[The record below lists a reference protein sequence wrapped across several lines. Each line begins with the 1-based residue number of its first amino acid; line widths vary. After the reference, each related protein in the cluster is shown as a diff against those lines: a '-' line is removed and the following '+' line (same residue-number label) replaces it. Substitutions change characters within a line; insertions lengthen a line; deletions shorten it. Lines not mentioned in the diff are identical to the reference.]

1 MARKSRS
8 SSPSPAPR
16 VRIVQ
21 PSGRPFQIR
30 YFCPIEKRE
39 IRMSVGSRDMAEAE
53 RLKSEVEARL
63 LLGISVESQTEK
75 LFGPE
80 MDWECFREEYRVL
93 HLSTLRDNT
102 VCDVECRLDLAER
115 IIKPKTLGDLAQ
127 PAVLQ
132 RLQTRLLNGEQ
143 SRRNKPRSPHTVHG
157 YITSVL
163 VALNWAYLQGWLPDR
178 PRVKKIKT
186 SKKKSMKG
194 RPISGDEFRR
204 MLDSTPDVVG
214 AEAAT
219 SWQFILSGLWNSALR
234 MDELMHLS
242 WDMPGTIR
250 PIWEADKNPVLE
262 IPASMQKNDTD
273 QTIPLLPWFEDVLLS
288 VEEERRA
295 GWIFSPASLQLKL
308 GRKVSHL
315 RPKSDW
321 VARVISKI
329 GKAAGIVVEE
339 ADIKTGR
346 PKKYASAHDLRRS
359 CGERLRNAGVPPLL
373 ICRVMRHSSW
383 ETTRRHYAP
392 GDVQIEAAKLRQIL
406 GDEDVTEQP

>member
-1 MARKSRS
+1 M
-8 SSPSPAPR
+8 
-16 VRIVQ
+16 
-21 PSGRPFQIR
+21 
-30 YFCPIEKRE
+30 
-39 IRMSVGSRDMAEAE
+39 
-53 RLKSEVEARL
+53 
-63 LLGISVESQTEK
+63 
-75 LFGPE
+75 
-80 MDWECFREEYRVL
+80 
-93 HLSTLRDNT
+93 
-102 VCDVECRLDLAER
+102 
-115 IIKPKTLGDLAQ
+115 
-127 PAVLQ
+127 LQ
-132 RLQTRLLNGEQ
+132 RLQTKLLNGEQ

-242 WDMPGTIR
+242 LDMPGTIR

-295 GWIFSPASLQLKL
+295 GWIFSPASL
-308 GRKVSHL
+308 
-315 RPKSDW
+315 
-321 VARVISKI
+321 
-329 GKAAGIVVEE
+329 
-339 ADIKTGR
+339 
-346 PKKYASAHDLRRS
+346 
-359 CGERLRNAGVPPLL
+359 
-373 ICRVMRHSSW
+373 
-383 ETTRRHYAP
+383 
-392 GDVQIEAAKLRQIL
+392 
-406 GDEDVTEQP
+406 